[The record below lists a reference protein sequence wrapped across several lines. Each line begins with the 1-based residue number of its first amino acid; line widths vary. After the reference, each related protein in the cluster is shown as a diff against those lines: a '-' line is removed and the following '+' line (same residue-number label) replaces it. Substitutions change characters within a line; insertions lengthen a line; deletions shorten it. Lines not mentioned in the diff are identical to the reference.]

1 MADWVVSMKKADFNG
16 IGEKYGISPVLARI
30 MRNRDLQT
38 DEEIDKFLHGS
49 IQDLYA
55 PEKMKDMEKA
65 ASIILSKIEEGKK
78 IRVIGDYDV
87 DGVCST
93 YILQYGFSLLGADA
107 DAVIP
112 HRIKDGYGLNQELIE
127 DAMAEG
133 IDTIVTCDNGIA
145 AKEVIKTAVDAGM
158 TVVVTDHHEVPFVEE
173 NGEKTYQLPPAH
185 AVVDPKQVDCEY
197 PFEGICGAVV
207 AYKLIQC
214 IFRMKKKHLL
224 KPDGML
230 EFATLATICDV
241 MELKDENRI
250 LVKNGLKAIAQT
262 ENLGLR
268 ALLEVCELTGKE
280 VSVYH
285 VGFILGPCINATGR
299 LDTAQRGLDLFL
311 SGAYREA
318 MMIAAELKN
327 LNDSRKAMT
336 IKGFEEALSVI
347 EKEKLIDDNVL
358 VVFLPDCHESLAGII
373 AGRLRERF
381 GKPAIVLTR
390 GEEGIKGS
398 GRSIEAYHMYE
409 KLCECRD
416 YMTKFGG
423 HKLAAGLS
431 LEEKNLETFRQAL
444 NEKCGLRSEDFEEK
458 VIIDVPMPMSYVT
471 LDFTEE
477 LSILEPFGTGN
488 PKPVFAQKNLTFVSG
503 RRLGANASIGKY
515 VAEDEQK
522 NRFEVMM
529 FDNLPVFDRYMVD
542 HYGQQEVDML
552 YAGGRSKIKLM
563 VTYYPDINEFR
574 GKVSLQF
581 IMKHYKVCK

>member
-30 MRNRDLQT
+30 MRNRDLHT
-38 DEEIDKFLHGS
+38 DEEIDRFLHGS
-49 IQDLYA
+49 MQDLYE

-65 ASIILSKIEEGKK
+65 AGIILSKIEAGEK
-78 IRVIGDYDV
+78 IRIIGDYDV

-93 YILQYGFSLLGADA
+93 YILQYGFSLLGADV

-127 DAMAEG
+127 EAKADG
-133 IDTIVTCDNGIA
+133 INTIVTCDNGIA
-145 AKEVIKTAVDAGM
+145 AKDVIGTAVDAGM

-173 NGEKTYQLPPAH
+173 NGEKIYQIPPAH

-214 IFRMKKKHLL
+214 MFQMKKKHLP

-262 ENLGLR
+262 ENIGLR
-268 ALLEVCELTGKE
+268 ALLEVCELTAKE

-311 SGAYREA
+311 SSAYRDA

-336 IKGFEEALSVI
+336 IKGFEEAMTVI
-347 EKEKLIDDNVL
+347 EKEKLSEDNVL

-373 AGRLRERF
+373 AGRLRERL
-381 GKPAIVLTR
+381 GKPTIVLTR

-409 KLCECRD
+409 KLCECRE

-431 LEEKNLETFRQAL
+431 LEEKNLEAFRRAL
-444 NEKCGLRSEDFEEK
+444 NEKCGLKPEDFEEK
-458 VIIDVPMPMSYVT
+458 VTIDVPMPMSYVT
-471 LDFTEE
+471 LEFTEE
-477 LSILEPFGTGN
+477 LSILEPFGNGN

-503 RRLGANASIGKY
+503 RRLGANATIGKY
-515 VAEDEQK
+515 VAEDEDK

-529 FDNLPVFDRYMVD
+529 FDNLPVFDRYMAD
-542 HYGQQEVDML
+542 HFGQSELDKL
-552 YAGGRSKIKLM
+552 YAGGHSKIKLM